1 MFRFIRFFKEDFMQI
16 KTDENGNVTQVAN
29 MGVIPDGQEL
39 DLSDYRMD
47 DNGNLIL
54 DTEKIRAKQNALRV
68 EEIKARFGEIDALSN
83 RPLRKILTTILTG
96 EALTAIISEETEGI
110 AEDRKRLNELETEA
124 EELREELRG
133 LI

>member
-1 MFRFIRFFKEDFMQI
+1 MQI